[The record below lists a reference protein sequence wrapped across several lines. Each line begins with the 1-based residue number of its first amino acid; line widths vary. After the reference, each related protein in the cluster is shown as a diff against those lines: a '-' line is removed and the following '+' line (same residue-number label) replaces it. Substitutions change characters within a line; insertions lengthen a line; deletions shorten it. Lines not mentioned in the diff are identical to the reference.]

1 MWLILQHKVADDW
14 VIATGKSYSVREFI
28 IKCCN
33 NLGIEIEFK
42 NSKEKEIGIV
52 RSVSK
57 NKLMV
62 SKGDIIIK
70 VDKRYY
76 RPTEVDYL
84 VGDSSKAKKELGWK
98 PKYTIDQLIDEM
110 IKSDLKLAEKEIL
123 LVQNG
128 YFQSKKIDEY

>member
-1 MWLILQHKVADDW
+1 
-14 VIATGKSYSVREFI
+14 
-28 IKCCN
+28 
-33 NLGIEIEFK
+33 
-42 NSKEKEIGIV
+42 
-52 RSVSK
+52 
-57 NKLMV
+57 MV

-123 LVQNG
+123 LVKNG